1 MRPLELRLRNF
12 RSYAGEHVFD
22 LRGRRLVAI
31 VGPTGSGKSS
41 ILDAIAFALYA
52 RTPRAGRTTSELIG
66 QRSEEATVTLRFRVD
81 GREWEV
87 QRQLKRRGAGQH
99 LLTDEDGGVRLTMK
113 AEVDRRIEQLLG
125 LDFAAFTRSVLL
137 AQGRFAEFLEARP
150 GERDQ
155 VLKGV
160 FGHDRVDRMRE
171 VARRRANEENGAADE
186 LGPAIGGL
194 DEVRGR
200 LAELEARRRDV
211 AARAERLREAAPA
224 VAEWDAAI
232 RRSGETDAEVR
243 QRREALDRLALPPR
257 RRVGELVAEVVAG
270 EAELETAAELVARR
284 ERLLAT
290 AEAALGELGEEER
303 LLVEAA
309 RQVALLERSETES
322 RSAREDVA
330 RAEARRAEAGTA
342 AERAETAAR
351 RAAERAET
359 VAGRLE
365 SLRAAEAA
373 AETTLEAAR
382 RAHMADA
389 LRLHLHPGDP
399 CPVCR
404 RPVAEV
410 PAPGGGDVA
419 AASAERDRLRAARA
433 AAEAEAQAA
442 RAAAQEAA
450 GSAATARRRVAD
462 AVATVEQAAA
472 TAAARA
478 AEVVALREEVTKLL
492 GDGDPG
498 ELLGRRRRR
507 LATAREEVTT
517 ARRELDDAR
526 RRHAAALTAR
536 QEAEAA
542 LLEARSRMA
551 GVAAALGRTLRDVP
565 AAGLPEALAELEEAL
580 LAEVRRL
587 EERSAAADAMRREAE
602 EAKARLLGELG
613 LSGSFEAARSAVERE
628 EAILQSEIAAAR
640 RRLEEGA
647 TLVARHAEHRR
658 RGRLYETLAGELTDS
673 RFVRHLLDADR
684 RRLAEL
690 GSDRFAELSNGRY
703 RFTEDGTFDVV
714 DLAAA
719 GSRRRADSLSG
730 GETFLA
736 SLALALGLAE
746 MVTRGGGRLDAFLL
760 DEGFG
765 SLDPE
770 HLDLALDGIESL
782 VASHADR
789 LVVVVSHVAAL
800 RERVED
806 LIVLDRDPITGT
818 TEVRHA

>member
-351 RAAERAET
+351 RAAERHAANRTNTGRKDPEAILAA
-359 VAGRLE
+359 VFRERLIDEGRRWAHLDIAGTDTHLGKASTYHVRGATGVGTRLLLEFILERGE
-365 SLRAAEAA
+365 SP
-373 AETTLEAAR
+373 
-382 RAHMADA
+382 DA
-389 LRLHLHPGDP
+389 LSHCEDEEQDEDEQEDP
-399 CPVCR
+399 
-404 RPVAEV
+404 A
-410 PAPGGGDVA
+410 D
-419 AASAERDRLRAARA
+419 SN
-433 AAEAEAQAA
+433 
-442 RAAAQEAA
+442 A
-450 GSAATARRRVAD
+450 GSAS
-462 AVATVEQAAA
+462 ES
-472 TAAARA
+472 
-478 AEVVALREEVTKLL
+478 EE
-492 GDGDPG
+492 
-498 ELLGRRRRR
+498 
-507 LATAREEVTT
+507 
-517 ARRELDDAR
+517 
-526 RRHAAALTAR
+526 
-536 QEAEAA
+536 
-542 LLEARSRMA
+542 
-551 GVAAALGRTLRDVP
+551 
-565 AAGLPEALAELEEAL
+565 
-580 LAEVRRL
+580 
-587 EERSAAADAMRREAE
+587 
-602 EAKARLLGELG
+602 
-613 LSGSFEAARSAVERE
+613 
-628 EAILQSEIAAAR
+628 
-640 RRLEEGA
+640 
-647 TLVARHAEHRR
+647 
-658 RGRLYETLAGELTDS
+658 
-673 RFVRHLLDADR
+673 
-684 RRLAEL
+684 
-690 GSDRFAELSNGRY
+690 
-703 RFTEDGTFDVV
+703 
-714 DLAAA
+714 
-719 GSRRRADSLSG
+719 
-730 GETFLA
+730 
-736 SLALALGLAE
+736 
-746 MVTRGGGRLDAFLL
+746 
-760 DEGFG
+760 
-765 SLDPE
+765 
-770 HLDLALDGIESL
+770 
-782 VASHADR
+782 
-789 LVVVVSHVAAL
+789 
-800 RERVED
+800 
-806 LIVLDRDPITGT
+806 
-818 TEVRHA
+818 